1 MRTGTP
7 RSAVDVLGLEYDWLG
22 CDESGCVVLFSTAGS
37 GYAPGAFLDDT
48 DAHDRAIEAI
58 LALPESTE
66 AKFFPDL
73 APGFV
78 NTWRLVAERGLYA
91 YDADPNGGPYRVVA
105 SPANPARIETFSAI
119 VGDAA
124 VPLGRLLRFQFL
136 GVISAEMLQ
145 ASEVP

>member
-22 CDESGCVVLFSTAGS
+22 CDESGCVALFSTAGS

-58 LALPESTE
+58 LALPASTE
-66 AKFFPDL
+66 ARFFPDL
-73 APGFV
+73 SPGLV

-91 YDADPNGGPYRVVA
+91 YDCDPNGGPYRQVA
-105 SPANPARIETFSAI
+105 SPANPARIGTFPAI
-119 VGDAA
+119 VVDAA
-124 VPLGRLLRFQFL
+124 VPLTAYTLAAL
-136 GVISAEMLQ
+136 
-145 ASEVP
+145 